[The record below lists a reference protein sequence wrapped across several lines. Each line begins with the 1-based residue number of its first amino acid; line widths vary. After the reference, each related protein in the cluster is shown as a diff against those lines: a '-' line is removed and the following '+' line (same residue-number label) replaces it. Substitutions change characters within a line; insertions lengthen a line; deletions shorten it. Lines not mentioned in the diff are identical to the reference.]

1 MSPTSRPEWGPSPV
15 RVAGIY
21 AEHTDLFDL
30 VERNAEIIKV
40 VGGFEFTE
48 GPVFSRIGFLRF
60 SDLPSERI
68 LQYTI
73 PPWKSEPLG
82 GELRVLRE
90 KSNRANGLTFD
101 HQGRML
107 ACETGP
113 GRVTRTEKDGS
124 ITVLAER
131 YEGKRLSSPND
142 LVYNISGD
150 IYFSDMPRRNVP
162 DASERTNVA
171 AIYRI
176 RRTQIYRGHYELE
189 RLTEEC
195 KRGNG
200 VALGPKQN
208 TLYVADSTERNIRAF
223 DIRDD
228 GTLGK
233 GRVFASLESEEDG
246 VPDGLKTDERGNV
259 YCTGPE
265 GVWVFNPNGK
275 HLGTIV
281 TPERPANCCWGRGFG
296 GLYITARTSVYYVRT
311 KIRGTRTF

>member
-1 MSPTSRPEWGPSPV
+1 MRAP
-15 RVAGIY
+15 GIY
-21 AEHTDLFDL
+21 ANHTDLFDL
-30 VERNAEIIKV
+30 VERGGEV
-40 VGGFEFTE
+40 VKIVDGFEFTE

-68 LQYTI
+68 LEYSTGRRSSN
-73 PPWKSEPLG
+73 PG
-82 GELRVLRE
+82 GGKLSVFRE

-131 YEGKRLSSPND
+131 FEGKRLSSPND

-150 IYFSDMPRRNVP
+150 VYFSDMPRANLP
-162 DASERTNVA
+162 DAAERTNVA

-176 RRTQIYRGHYELE
+176 RRTQIYRDRYELD
-189 RLTEEC
+189 RLSEEC
-195 KRGNG
+195 ERGNG

-208 TLYVADSTERNIRAF
+208 TLYVADSGQRNIRVF
-223 DIRDD
+223 DINDD

-233 GRVFASLESEEDG
+233 GRVFASLESDEEG
-246 VPDGLKTDERGNV
+246 APDGLKTDEAGNV

-265 GVWVFNPNGK
+265 GVWVFNPKGE

-281 TPERPANCCWGRGFG
+281 TPERPSNCCWGGG
-296 GLYITARTSVYYVRT
+296 GLYITARTSVYYVST
-311 KIRGTRTF
+311 EVPGTRTF

>member
-1 MSPTSRPEWGPSPV
+1 V
-15 RVAGIY
+15 RAAGIY
-21 AEHTDLFDL
+21 AKHTDLFDL
-30 VERNAEIIKV
+30 VDRNAEIIKV
-40 VGGFEFTE
+40 VDGFEFSE

-60 SDLPSERI
+60 SALPSERI
-68 LQYTI
+68 LEYSI

-82 GELRVLRE
+82 GELSVFRE

-150 IYFSDMPRRNVP
+150 IYFSDMPRRNMP

-176 RRTQIYRGHYELE
+176 RRTQIYCDHYELE

-208 TLYVADSTERNIRAF
+208 TLYVADSTERNIRSF
-223 DIRDD
+223 DIKDD

-233 GRVFASLESEEDG
+233 GRIFASLESEEEG
-246 VPDGLKTDERGNV
+246 VPDGLKTDESGNV

-265 GVWVFNPNGK
+265 GVWVFNPKGK

-281 TPERPANCCWGRGFG
+281 TPERPANCCWGRGSG

-311 KIRGTRTF
+311 KVRGTRTF